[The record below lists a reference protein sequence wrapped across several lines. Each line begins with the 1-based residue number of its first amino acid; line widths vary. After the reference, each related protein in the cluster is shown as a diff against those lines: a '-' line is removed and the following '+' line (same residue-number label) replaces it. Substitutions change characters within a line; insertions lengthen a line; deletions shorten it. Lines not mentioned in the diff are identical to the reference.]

1 MRANQPEH
9 LIMVESGKGKR
20 LNATWGLCQ
29 WHVDEAP
36 SFQGTVSRKVE
47 QKTSL
52 DFYITTTM
60 EMPSFSS
67 MSLSLYRDITY
78 IFFRPQVEDRG
89 GVWSFSSFR
98 RITTTT
104 SLYVRTPTHKTR

>member
-67 MSLSLYRDITY
+67 MSLSLSIEILLTY
-78 IFFRPQVEDRG
+78 
-89 GVWSFSSFR
+89 SF
-98 RITTTT
+98 
-104 SLYVRTPTHKTR
+104 VPK